1 MRNMCKV
8 VIEKPEGESPRKL
21 GHRLEVDIRKNAEQ
35 IMCGLIELSS
45 STERLLGVMNT
56 VKHLRAPLKL

>member
-8 VIEKPEGESPRKL
+8 VIENPEGKSPRKL
-21 GHRLEVDIRKNAEQ
+21 RHRLEVDIKKNAEQ
-35 IMCGLIELSS
+35 IVCGLIELPSN
-45 STERLLGVMNT
+45 TERLLDVVNT